1 MSLPEAPSLSVT
13 CRAKWRLL
21 AARIYEDADL
31 LVLGGR
37 HVVGQLGNR
46 PNKPVCTAGD
56 DVAKGVGR
64 GREHRQWS
72 CHSGKKRLNA
82 VHLSSRGCTL
92 TAPSQVRVNV
102 VHRASIGWTL
112 TGDGERWSSMA
123 GGEADALAL
132 ANAVDRAAI
141 EWALT
146 CGGERGPTMTWS
158 EADTEVRWQ
167 RGQTEAVDKGR
178 VFIAPDSA
186 AMVVG
191 ADVHVPLRLLAA
203 HDQRRRRR
211 CRRCGSGQLRHR
223 ALERPFR
230 HGEGNDLVKE
240 MRKVLLRDA
249 FTALAQP
256 APLPQRAT

>member
-1 MSLPEAPSLSVT
+1 M
-13 CRAKWRLL
+13 
-21 AARIYEDADL
+21 
-31 LVLGGR
+31 
-37 HVVGQLGNR
+37 
-46 PNKPVCTAGD
+46 
-56 DVAKGVGR
+56 
-64 GREHRQWS
+64 
-72 CHSGKKRLNA
+72 
-82 VHLSSRGCTL
+82 L

-146 CGGERGPTMTWS
+146 GGGERGPTMTWS

-223 ALERPFR
+223 ALERPLR